1 MRILL
6 LAAIGLALAGCATIA
21 EDRITSALGDAGL
34 SPKVSTCIAG
44 RMVDKLSLSQLKSI
58 SRLKEKSGE
67 RPRDMGLAEFLVEH
81 RGDLDPEVY
90 SVLAKAGVGCAL
102 GG

>member
-1 MRILL
+1 MRILFA
-6 LAAIGLALAGCATIA
+6 AAIGLALTACATVA
-21 EDRITSALGDAGL
+21 EDRITTALSEAGL
-34 SPKVSTCIAG
+34 SRSASSCIAG
-44 RMVDKLSLSQLKSI
+44 RMVDKLSLAQLKSI

-81 RGDLDPEVY
+81 RGDLDPKVY

>member
-1 MRILL
+1 MRIPFV
-6 LAAIGLALAGCATIA
+6 AAVGLALVGCATIA
-21 EDRITSALGDAGL
+21 EDRITGALSDAGL

-44 RMVDKLSLSQLKSI
+44 RIVDKLSLAQLKSI
-58 SRLKEKSGE
+58 SRLKDKSGD

-90 SVLAKAGVGCAL
+90 SVLARAGVGCAL
-102 GG
+102 GV